1 MEKDAN
7 KLTRVRALNVIK
19 KEYPAVKKHFNLS
32 KIRAFLRHMKAK
44 EEGTSIIKGE
54 FFMSLNR
61 KYRDELLLELIA
73 IKGVDLYAI
82 KDKSGV

>member
-1 MEKDAN
+1 
-7 KLTRVRALNVIK
+7 
-19 KEYPAVKKHFNLS
+19 
-32 KIRAFLRHMKAK
+32 MKAK
-44 EEGTSIIKGE
+44 EEGTSITKGE
-54 FFMSLNR
+54 FFISLNR